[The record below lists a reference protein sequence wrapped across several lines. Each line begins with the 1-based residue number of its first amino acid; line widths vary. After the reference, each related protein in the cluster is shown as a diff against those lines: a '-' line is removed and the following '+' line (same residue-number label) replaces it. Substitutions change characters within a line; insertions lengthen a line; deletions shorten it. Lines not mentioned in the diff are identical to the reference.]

1 MNEGVRAVLTAL
13 VLASLP
19 ATAAEPVQQ
28 PRLSDV
34 LPAELLQSVHHT
46 VEGVELRDGYYRFS
60 VDSEFGSY
68 EAESLPQLRTLVN
81 EIAVLSQAMNQFNQR
96 GRDADPQ
103 VRGQFSLSADSAVDI
118 LTRPVTSAA
127 DLAGQL
133 GGNISEA
140 IHGSPVVISEYQRM
154 DFAAADSADPTTA
167 MHKRNIAAQWGF
179 DVYSSNPVVQDFLD
193 TAARARAGGDI
204 SAGAPSYFN
213 SKQAAARSADA
224 TVDTAVGRLLK
235 TEGAAGLADSNRR
248 LLAQMQI
255 PAATIDAFLAHAAFS
270 PRHQTRIT
278 HYLAALERVVNRA
291 AFFDSALRSTS
302 ERGAVAHEHLAMMLL
317 HFHRQVAVL
326 QKLHFGN
333 NVLQAI
339 HGNNSIVVLQPEDV
353 LAWTVDVQRN
363 LDAVAQ
369 RARQSGFRTLDL
381 VAAGAVSPSAQVQV
395 GARGFT
401 LREHMIY

>member
-1 MNEGVRAVLTAL
+1 MRAVLTAL
-13 VLASLP
+13 VLASLS
-19 ATAAEPVQQ
+19 AAAAEPVQQ
-28 PRLSDV
+28 PGLSDV
-34 LPAELLQSVHHT
+34 LAPELRQSVHHT
-46 VEGVELRDGYYRFS
+46 VESVELRDGYYRFV
-60 VDSEFGSY
+60 VDSEFGTY

-81 EIAVLSQAMNQFNQR
+81 EISVLSQAVNQFAQR
-96 GRDADPQ
+96 DRDTDPEL
-103 VRGQFSLSADSAVDI
+103 RGQFSLSADSAVDI
-118 LTRPVTSAA
+118 LTRPVASAT

-140 IHGSPVVISEYQRM
+140 IHGSPVVINEYQRI
-154 DFAAADSADPTTA
+154 DFAAAESADPTTA

-179 DVYSSNPVVQDFLD
+179 DVYSSNHVVQGFLD
-193 TAARARAGGDI
+193 TAARARAGGSI
-204 SAGAPSYFN
+204 SAGAPSFFN
-213 SKQAAARSADA
+213 SKQVAARSAD
-224 TVDTAVGRLLK
+224 TDVDAVVGRLLK
-235 TEGAAGLADSNRR
+235 TETAGGLADGNRR

-255 PAATIDAFLAHAAFS
+255 PAATVDAFLAHAAFS

-291 AFFDSALRSTS
+291 ALLDSALRSTS

-317 HFHRQVAVL
+317 HFHRHVAPL

-339 HGNNSIVVLQPEDV
+339 HGNNGIVVLQPEDL
-353 LAWTVDVQRN
+353 LAWTVDVERN

-369 RARQSGFRTLDL
+369 RAGRTGFRTLDL
-381 VAAGAVSPSAQVQV
+381 VAAGAVSPSAQVQL

-401 LREHMIY
+401 LREHMVH